1 MCKTQIHILTA
12 AYRMC
17 LNSKQNTTQ
26 AAPSEK
32 PPFFN
37 ELHITMSD
45 KRTTVPHFLASS
57 FGLTDEGSEEPDS
70 FHDDNLTASD
80 IDMAEELSNST

>member
-1 MCKTQIHILTA
+1 
-12 AYRMC
+12 
-17 LNSKQNTTQ
+17 
-26 AAPSEK
+26 
-32 PPFFN
+32 
-37 ELHITMSD
+37 MSD